1 MKAET
6 FMTDRLK
13 SDPDSTNEVHDLT
26 EFTDQEPCR
35 LTPVMTLDP
44 RVAQTVV
51 EALGNVVRAAHA
63 SGTAKAPD
71 REGIVRAQTFEEGDV
86 YMLESPFTGFFADRY
101 LMDFFDVASR
111 GICSRMHFH
120 TGLRFVRMMTGND
133 TCIQVSSL
141 SPLRILETSAG
152 SHPIRIESFTDNLPD
167 SIGESTRYNAVVPP
181 NTWADLQIPRGT
193 SHQFN
198 AFGPNA
204 IIDSVH
210 PEESIETLRE
220 EMSGFRMM
228 AQTIFLGAE
237 NPSAELCGS
246 MLETWNSPSP
256 I

>member
-1 MKAET
+1 
-6 FMTDRLK
+6 MTDRLK
-13 SDPDSTNEVHDLT
+13 SDPDSTNEVHDFT
-26 EFTDQEPCR
+26 EFTDEGRCR

-44 RVAQTVV
+44 RAAQAVV
-51 EALGNVVRAAHA
+51 EALGNLVRAAH
-63 SGTAKAPD
+63 SFGTATAPD
-71 REGIVRAQTFEEGDV
+71 REGIMRAQTFEEGDV
-86 YMLESPFTGFFADRY
+86 YMLEPPFTGFFADRY
-101 LMDFFDVASR
+101 LMDFYDVASR

-120 TGLRFVRMMTGND
+120 TGLRFVRMMTGNE

-141 SPLRILETSAG
+141 SPLKVLGRPVDTD
-152 SHPIRIESFTDNLPD
+152 PIEFESFTDKLPGGVD
-167 SIGESTRYNAVVPP
+167 RPTRYNTIVPP

-228 AQTIFLGAE
+228 AQTVFLGA
-237 NPSAELCGS
+237 NSPSAEQCGS
-246 MLETWNSPSP
+246 MLKT
-256 I
+256 

>member
-1 MKAET
+1 
-6 FMTDRLK
+6 MTEKLK
-13 SDPDSTNEVHDLT
+13 SDPDSTNEVHDFT
-26 EFTDQEPCR
+26 AFTDQGVCR

-44 RVAQTVV
+44 RAAQAVV

-63 SGTAKAPD
+63 SGAATTPD

-101 LMDFFDVASR
+101 LMDFYDVTSR

-141 SPLRILETSAG
+141 SPLEILNRSVGGDPVE
-152 SHPIRIESFTDNLPD
+152 IESFTDKLPD
-167 SIGESTRYNAVVPP
+167 SIGESTRYNAVIPP
-181 NTWADLQIPRGT
+181 NTWADLQIPRAT

-228 AQTIFLGAE
+228 AQTVFLGADS
-237 NPSAELCGS
+237 PSAEQCGK
-246 MLETWNSPSP
+246 MLEDWSGPLQE
-256 I
+256 